1 MKVGIGGTFNV
12 IHAGHELLFETA
24 FSIGDFVEVGLT
36 SDEFA
41 GRTKPV
47 PVRSYEERRANLSR
61 FLERYGKPFDIVAIS
76 DSMGPAASSETLGA
90 LVISPETVDMAEE
103 INEQRRIKGLKPL
116 EIHRIRDV
124 RADDRGRISSSR
136 IVKGEIDKD
145 GHLLRPIRVAV
156 ATGNRVKVDAVR
168 NVFTQV
174 FGYVEIVEVA
184 AGSESSGQPV
194 DGKTIEGATR
204 RARVALDLSD
214 ADYGVGVE
222 AGLFYVERLK
232 KHLDVQYCAI
242 MDASGRI
249 TYGHGPGF
257 EYPPEVTKAAL
268 AGHAVGDIMSGMT
281 GIERIGHKSGSIG
294 YLSAGLMNR
303 TSLTELA
310 VLMALIPRMRL
321 EMYASV

>member
-12 IHAGHELLFETA
+12 IHAGHVLLFETA
-24 FSIGDFVEVGLT
+24 FSIGDSVEVGLT

-47 PVRSYEERRANLSR
+47 PVRSYEERRTSLSK
-61 FLERYGKPFDIVAIS
+61 FLERYGKPFEIVAIS

-103 INEQRRIKGLKPL
+103 INEQRKANGLSPL
-116 EIHRIRDV
+116 AIHLIRDV
-124 RADDRGRISSSR
+124 RADDKGRISSSR

-156 ATGNRVKVDAVR
+156 ATGNRIKVDAVR

-174 FGYVEIVEVA
+174 YGYVEIVEVA
-184 AGSESSGQPV
+184 SEPGSSAQPV
-194 DGKTIEGATR
+194 GDKTIEGASR
-204 RARVALDLSD
+204 RARTAIEKSG

-222 AGLFYVERLK
+222 AGLFYVDRLK
-232 KHLDVQYCAI
+232 KHLDIQYCAI
-242 MDASGRI
+242 IDASGHT

-294 YLSAGLMNR
+294 YLSAGLINR

-310 VLMALIPRMRL
+310 VLMALIPRMRP